1 MADYPSSLL
10 IEFPFD
16 ESTPD
21 YGVIRTEM
29 EMGYVQTRARTTI
42 APRGYKFSHR
52 NLTASEISTWLTFW
66 NARKGGGE
74 SFNFTDPRTSATVS
88 CRFKQA
94 QSVIR
99 RTGPVTYDIDVELE
113 EAL

>member
-1 MADYPSSLL
+1 MANYPSLL

-16 ESTPD
+16 ESAPD
-21 YGVIRTEM
+21 YGVIRTTM

-42 APRGYKFSHR
+42 APRLYKFSHS
-52 NLTASEISTWLTFW
+52 NLTASEVSTWLSFW

-74 SFNFTDPRTSATVS
+74 AFIFTDPRTSGNVS
-88 CRFKQA
+88 CRFKNDQP
-94 QSVIR
+94 VIK
-99 RTGPVTYDIDVELE
+99 RTGPQTYDIDVELE